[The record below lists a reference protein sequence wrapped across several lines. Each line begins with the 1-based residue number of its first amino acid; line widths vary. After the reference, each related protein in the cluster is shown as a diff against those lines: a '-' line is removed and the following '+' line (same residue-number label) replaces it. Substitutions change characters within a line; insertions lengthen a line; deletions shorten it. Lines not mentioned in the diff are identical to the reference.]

1 MAKHSGERLGQHW
14 LFDEA
19 ALEGIVA
26 AAEIKADDTVL
37 EVGPGLGGL
46 TSLLCERAREVIAVE
61 ADDELAQGLPV
72 RVPANNLRVVTADIL
87 EFDLS
92 SLPEDYL
99 IVANLPY
106 YLTSHFL
113 RRVWS
118 SSNPPARAALLLQ
131 KEVAE
136 RITAA
141 PGAMSVLAF
150 SVQYYASVCLLD
162 TVPKELFDPPPQV
175 DSAIVALTRRPQ
187 PYFLAE
193 ERHLFRLV
201 KAGFGE
207 RRKKLANALAG
218 GLHIDKTQAGRLL
231 QDAGIDTGARAQELS
246 LDQWQRLYVA
256 YHGDIIGSSK

>member
-19 ALEGIVA
+19 ALEQMVA
-26 AAEIKADDTVL
+26 AAEVKADDTVL

-46 TSLLCERAREVIAVE
+46 TSLLCEHAREVIAVE
-61 ADDELAQGLPV
+61 ADEELAQGLPV

-92 SLPEDYL
+92 SLPEDYVV
-99 IVANLPY
+99 VANLPY

-118 SSNPPARAALLLQ
+118 GSNPPARAALLLQ
-131 KEVAE
+131 KEVSE

-141 PGAMSVLAF
+141 PGEMSILAF
-150 SVQYYASVCLLD
+150 SVQYYAHVRLLD
-162 TVPKELFDPPPQV
+162 TVPKELFEPPPQI

-193 ERHLFRLV
+193 EKRLFRLV

-218 GLHIDKTQAGRLL
+218 GLQIDKTEAGQLL
-231 QDAGIDTGARAQELS
+231 QDAGIDRGARAQELS
-246 LDQWQRLYVA
+246 LDQWQQLYAA
-256 YHGDIIGSSK
+256 YYGDTIGSSK